1 MRELDLLLLED
12 LLMRSKQPSPSR
24 APQSRRWRLPFALLA
39 VAALFVVL
47 RSNSGTMQ
55 SQTVPA
61 AQSANA
67 DRHHDARSSLSD
79 TGGE

>member
-1 MRELDLLLLED
+1 MREIDLLLLED
-12 LLMRSKQPSPSR
+12 LLMRSNQPSPSR

-67 DRHHDARSSLSD
+67 DGHQDARSSLSD